1 MLDNNV
7 LITPSSLVDCINNN
21 NYVIIDTRFSLIDPN
36 QGQNSYNQGHIPN
49 AVYAHLDNDLAG
61 KITSLTGRHPLPD
74 INKISALFR
83 SWGISKESH
92 VVVYDDCNSAFAAR
106 LWWLLRWLGH
116 KRVSVLD
123 GGMSAWLS
131 CGFTLTQLLPVIT
144 EGDFEASTVALKTW
158 STEMI
163 EQWLLNKTHF
173 LLVDARDKDRF
184 SGSSEPIDKVAG
196 HIPNAINIPFMDFI
210 NSDGSWKE
218 QSLIKK
224 IFVNKNITNC
234 QEWGVMCGSGVTA
247 CHLSI
252 SAVIAGITEPALY
265 PGSWSEWIT
274 DSNRRVICE

>member
-21 NYVIIDTRFSLIDPN
+21 NYVIIDTRFSLIDPC

-61 KITSLTGRHPLPD
+61 KITPLTGRHPLPD
-74 INKISALFR
+74 INEISALFR
-83 SWGISKESH
+83 MWGISKESH
-92 VVVYDDCNSAFAAR
+92 VIVYDDSNSAIAAR

-123 GGMSAWLS
+123 GGMKAWLS
-131 CGFTLTQLLPVIT
+131 SDFTLTQLLPVIT
-144 EGDFEASTVALKTW
+144 EGDFEASTNTLTTW

-163 EQWLLNKTHF
+163 EQWLLNKTRF

-184 SGSSEPIDKVAG
+184 SGTSEPIDKIAG
-196 HIPNAINIPFMDFI
+196 HIPNAINIPFMDFV
-210 NSDGSWKE
+210 NPDGSWKE
-218 QSLIKK
+218 QSIVKK
-224 IFVNKNITNC
+224 IFANKNITNC
-234 QEWGVMCGSGVTA
+234 QDWGVMCGSGVTA

-274 DSNRRVICE
+274 DNRRVLYA